1 MSKKKKTEKH
11 GKARNQKDAVKNK
24 PIHIPL
30 SFEKAVVG
38 LMKVKPKKDQ
48 GQEPS

>member
-1 MSKKKKTEKH
+1 MSKKKKEDMPKQK
-11 GKARNQKDAVKNK
+11 GKRSTHKNK

-30 SFEKAVVG
+30 EFEKAVVG

-48 GQEPS
+48 GST